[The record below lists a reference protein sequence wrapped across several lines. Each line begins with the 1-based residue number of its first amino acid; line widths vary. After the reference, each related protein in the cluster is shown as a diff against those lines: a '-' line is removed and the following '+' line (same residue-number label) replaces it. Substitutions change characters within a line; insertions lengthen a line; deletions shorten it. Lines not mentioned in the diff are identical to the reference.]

1 MTDALINNKPQFVR
15 LFNENGLNI
24 LDYLTYQRLEGLYR
38 SLSSSSL
45 AYTLLQRRLTERQSL
60 AKSVPT
66 VPCSPDEPTPLKR
79 PQSPMSPISGPS
91 SAKELSLYEVRRG
104 CTLIHGTEM
113 TWYLLKN
120 YMVNW
125 SNRRGERGGMGSF
138 ALCGGAFALI

>member
-1 MTDALINNKPQFVR
+1 MTDALINDKPQFIR

-24 LDYLTYQRLEGLYR
+24 LDYLTYRHLEVLYR
-38 SLSSSSL
+38 SLSDSSL
-45 AYTLLQRRLTERQSL
+45 AFTLLQRLLTERQGL
-60 AKSVPT
+60 AIYSPKEALANKS
-66 VPCSPDEPTPLKR
+66 
-79 PQSPMSPISGPS
+79 PQNPMSPLSGPS